1 MRLDI
6 EYRDSMTLKNVLDKL
21 YENYTEEI
29 KQAYSDENTPI
40 KEINRLNGERDELKP
55 IIETFNRYR

>member
-6 EYRDSMTLKNVLDKL
+6 EYRQLMSLKNILDKL